1 MIKNIDI
8 NNELEHIS
16 EKLEKTIKHQEREAI
31 FATEA
36 NERFEKNW
44 QCFTHYY
51 PEIVAA
57 LSKLQLRDDFCIH
70 VTQSGHGNIIPK
82 NALAPLYSQNPLE
95 QSQEQVRRQIEH
107 PVFSLTDYTGYPD
120 SSSDKRLHTEYMVK
134 LGQFMRKLREYD
146 EKKIAQLPC
155 HFPSGI
161 IFGVGLGYHI
171 PELLN
176 HTEFDYLF
184 IIEPDIEQFYA
195 SLFCIDWFDVIKKI
209 DDQGNCLFFN
219 LGADKNTF
227 IQGLENV
234 VEDIGAFSAVR
245 SFCYQHTPGREIN
258 ELIANWAAD
267 YFRFQMGHGF
277 FNDAITGFAH
287 SIAHIESNQSF
298 LTNKA
303 SLPASLLDIP
313 VFIIGNG
320 PSLDEAVEYL
330 KNNQNKGIVVAAGS
344 AIVSLERLGIQAD
357 FHVLVERPYANYKIV
372 ADSLPN
378 EAYKRVN
385 LLAVNMVHPK
395 TTELYKW
402 SGLALKGNEGGTDFI
417 NFLSLKNR
425 SKTLPLIP
433 YSNPLVSNTAL
444 SLFLNFGFKNVYLF
458 GVDNGSL
465 PTGKHHS
472 DHSFYKKDKDDEK
485 GISCAPVTEKTLP
498 GNLSD
503 SFVYTNDLYKVSHSQ
518 IEKLLEIF
526 PAVDVFNIGNGAK
539 IKGAISLAA
548 DILID
553 PENSLDKPPLL
564 ELIKTRYFENLN
576 LDKLNDEDYEIQRFI
591 DMCDHL
597 LVISN
602 EPYTTIKEAADLLKR
617 QQRYVYSF
625 KNSPLGHIY
634 HMMKGSLLYYHCPL
648 ITLLYSYENETFTLE
663 QFDELFLL
671 WQNYIV
677 DMRDYFED
685 NYKKPCDFLND
696 QQLKIMNQG
705 S

>member
-1 MIKNIDI
+1 
-8 NNELEHIS
+8 
-16 EKLEKTIKHQEREAI
+16 
-31 FATEA
+31 
-36 NERFEKNW
+36 
-44 QCFTHYY
+44 
-51 PEIVAA
+51 
-57 LSKLQLRDDFCIH
+57 
-70 VTQSGHGNIIPK
+70 
-82 NALAPLYSQNPLE
+82 
-95 QSQEQVRRQIEH
+95 
-107 PVFSLTDYTGYPD
+107 
-120 SSSDKRLHTEYMVK
+120 
-134 LGQFMRKLREYD
+134 
-146 EKKIAQLPC
+146 
-155 HFPSGI
+155 
-161 IFGVGLGYHI
+161 
-171 PELLN
+171 
-176 HTEFDYLF
+176 
-184 IIEPDIEQFYA
+184 
-195 SLFCIDWFDVIKKI
+195 
-209 DDQGNCLFFN
+209 
-219 LGADKNTF
+219 
-227 IQGLENV
+227 
-234 VEDIGAFSAVR
+234 
-245 SFCYQHTPGREIN
+245 
-258 ELIANWAAD
+258 
-267 YFRFQMGHGF
+267 MGHGF

-372 ADSLPN
+372 ADSLPI

-696 QQLKIMNQG
+696 EQLKIMNQG